1 VDRMADRL
9 PYQPLHS
16 PHQSDLFQN
25 RPAPPRPL
33 LE

>member
-1 VDRMADRL
+1 MAATDRMADTL

-16 PHQSDLFQN
+16 PHQSELFRN
-25 RPAPPRPL
+25 GRPL